1 MLMLFVG
8 QKFQVQLKS
17 LFDQDVL
24 ACLDP
29 SLILWGGKYFSCN
42 IIAKGLIIILC
53 AESDPHKKNL
63 DIGAIDCKESAQV
76 SEVVDR
82 AKMTCG
88 AVDIAELLEAL
99 EVCWLVANKP
109 IIIRIYFPTL
119 PCHMKNWMIQCQ
131 GDIRD
136 AMIVYGREISLEP
149 VERCLTLKLVMI
161 SKLTPISIATN
172 VPYTKVFCE
181 EVKCKNT
188 DISTKTL
195 ALISTEVKNRSSPE
209 NPYSLFQ
216 HI

>member
-53 AESDPHKKNL
+53 AEGDPHKKNL

-109 IIIRIYFPTL
+109 III
-119 PCHMKNWMIQCQ
+119 
-131 GDIRD
+131 
-136 AMIVYGREISLEP
+136 
-149 VERCLTLKLVMI
+149 
-161 SKLTPISIATN
+161 
-172 VPYTKVFCE
+172 
-181 EVKCKNT
+181 
-188 DISTKTL
+188 
-195 ALISTEVKNRSSPE
+195 
-209 NPYSLFQ
+209 
-216 HI
+216 